1 MFQNAALRALTSQL
15 RLVGGV
21 EAITLSDTRTL
32 TAKDANILFL
42 DPDGANRNVD
52 LLAEDQAEGLS
63 FLIKNTASG
72 AFNLV
77 VRDDAGSTVTT
88 INQDEWALVACDGT
102 TWRAMNLSALADYLA
117 TANAWTAA
125 QTFQN
130 LIFGAASE
138 LTIASG
144 AVAATRSYHTID
156 TEADAASDD
165 LDDITGLGAGELLLV
180 TPAHTDRS
188 VVLRH
193 AIGAN
198 KIATLGARNITLA
211 ETTDWALLIGNGTQA
226 TVIAASTLA
235 DGILAAANIWT
246 AAQALLDTSTVE
258 DPADRTKKVRVD
270 AGNVSAGATRV
281 LAAPDDDI
289 GLMGPAYVS
298 TAPSTAITGATESK
312 TAFSAKYTIPANTL
326 KVGSVVHVIGWG
338 IHTAT
343 TGAETSDLSLEF
355 GAVSVTSD
363 TGVDPSNSEIF
374 AYEAWITVR
383 AVGGVGVGEIVGYGR
398 KRIGAVGT
406 AEVPFILALS
416 AIDTTIAND
425 VAIYIDRQAAATDG
439 DSAAVQQF
447 VVEISAPVPA

>member
-1 MFQNAALRALTSQL
+1 MFQNAALKALTSQL

-21 EAITLSDTRTL
+21 EAITLSGTRTL
-32 TAKDANILFL
+32 TAKDANVLFL

-117 TANAWTAA
+117 
-125 QTFQN
+125 
-130 LIFGAASE
+130 
-138 LTIASG
+138 
-144 AVAATRSYHTID
+144 
-156 TEADAASDD
+156 
-165 LDDITGLGAGELLLV
+165 
-180 TPAHTDRS
+180 
-188 VVLRH
+188 
-193 AIGAN
+193 
-198 KIATLGARNITLA
+198 
-211 ETTDWALLIGNGTQA
+211 
-226 TVIAASTLA
+226 
-235 DGILAAANIWT
+235 AANTWT

-258 DPADRTKKVRVD
+258 DPGDRTKKVRVD